1 MRWKLFTLLAVLAL
15 MVSTASPVNVKAQD
29 GPDVVGLVEIEYLI
43 VGIGPNQGVEIS
55 GFWYLDTNANTRNPS
70 GLGGVWVWDVTN
82 PEDATCTETVQVPVE
97 LTAGLNT
104 HTVSR
109 NGVLLLIN
117 GEEVTLEDDCFN
129 NAIRVAIGVGVLAP
143 SAIAQQLASN
153 PNTVPVGF
161 SRPVGLGYSVVDLTS
176 HKTVTS
182 GFGLR
187 SGTYVI
193 REVVP

>member
-15 MVSTASPVNVKAQD
+15 MVSTASPVKVKAQD
-29 GPDVVGLVEIEYLI
+29 APDVVVLQEIEYLM

-55 GFWYLDTNANTRNPS
+55 GFWYLDTNANTLHPS
-70 GLGGVWVWDVTN
+70 ALGGIRIWDVTN

-117 GEEVTLEDDCFN
+117 GEEVTLENCFT

-153 PNTVPVGF
+153 PNTIPVGF
-161 SRPVGLGYSVVDLTS
+161 RRPVGLGYSIVNLLT
-176 HKTVTS
+176 HETVAS

-187 SGTYVI
+187 SGTYLI